1 MEIDKKNNLKN
12 LAQSHSIFQDVRA
25 RVASMAS
32 TSINEIRPSNAQAQ
46 PHMQPDMY
54 NIVDT
59 IIRQYDESPMYI
71 QMSIREQFSE
81 SLTRMYDDIMSL
93 PY

>member
-25 RVASMAS
+25 SVASMAS
-32 TSINEIRPSNAQAQ
+32 TAINEIRPSNAQAQ
-46 PHMQPDMY
+46 PDMQSDIY

-71 QMSIREQFSE
+71 QIIIRDQFSE
-81 SLTRMYDDIMSL
+81 SLTKMYDDIMSL

>member
-32 TSINEIRPSNAQAQ
+32 TAINEIRPSNAQAQ
-46 PHMQPDMY
+46 PHMPPDMY